1 MRTDALP
8 LCLVLLLAAAGGAFA
23 QTDGPLDD
31 TFATDGWDFWNPSF
45 ATGVKVEDLAVRPDG
60 KLAIT
65 GRVFAVGDRDA
76 LSCVRAGNGGSGTC
90 VNLTYDLGGGNNNDG
105 DGIAAQSGNQMVIVG
120 AAQGPAADPA
130 WVATVH
136 RMTAANAVDGTFN
149 GGTGAVRSAV
159 DLRRRRPGG
168 DRGRRQDLPRGR
180 GRCRRRRRRH
190 RSDFFVAVRE
200 ADGTPETAWSG
211 DGWATAAFDL
221 GGRGD
226 DFAEAIAV
234 DPLGR
239 VVVAGSASDGIDFF
253 FAVARFTA
261 AGVLDGGWS
270 GDGKQTIAVDL
281 GGVGNLQFGGMAVDR
296 FSRVV
301 LAGRAPTASGSR
313 LVVVRLTAAGALD
326 GTFGGGDGMADFAY
340 GATDDISTVVDVVT
354 LGPPSDRIA
363 VLGDYDPA
371 GADPADGFLFVL
383 TTAGDLDDSDFNHS
397 GKRDFAPPSG
407 DPWNHAQALA
417 VQAGRLVVLGGYHPT
432 TASVNL
438 AWLARVQVHLIFGD
452 DFDAGHTALW
462 SSVTP

>member
-8 LCLVLLLAAAGGAFA
+8 LCLVLLLAATGGAFA
-23 QTDGPLDD
+23 QTDGPLDT
-31 TFATDGWDFWNPSF
+31 TFATGGWDFWNPSF
-45 ATGVKVEDLAVRPDG
+45 ATGVKVDDLAVRPDG

-76 LSCVRAGNGGSGTC
+76 LSCARAGNGGSGTC

-105 DGIAAQSGNQMVIVG
+105 AGIAAQSGNQMVIVG
-120 AAQGPAADPA
+120 EAQGPAADPA

-136 RMTAANAVDGTFN
+136 RMTAANALDGTFN
-149 GGTGAVRSAV
+149 GGTGPFDLSSTYDVDARAVTVADDKIYLAGTVSV
-159 DLRRRRPGG
+159 DVG
-168 DRGRRQDLPRGR
+168 
-180 GRCRRRRRRH
+180 
-190 RSDFFVAVRE
+190 SDFFVAVRE

-221 GGRGD
+221 GGNDG

-239 VVVAGSASDGIDFF
+239 VVAGGLASDGTDFF

-340 GATDDISTVVDVVT
+340 GATDDISTVVDVVA